1 MDNIPANTRD
11 VNRSFHRENLNFP
24 STLPTVS
31 NNPYSNVVPNYDRN
45 MFSMGGG
52 YEQERRVENDRLD
65 MNIFGNQQHNHFMMP
80 ILNQQPISVNKMGG
94 TTRERRDEK
103 RNLDESY
110 NMDRFFLTNRDYG
123 RETMDRI
130 NGFSIIPKD
139 TRYDGQKRMEQNQP
153 EMRGNRTTGIP
164 FEKMN

>member
-1 MDNIPANTRD
+1 MDNIPRNTRD
-11 VNRSFHRENLNFP
+11 SNRSFHRENLSFP
-24 STLPTVS
+24 STLPAVS
-31 NNPYSNVVPNYDRN
+31 NNQYSNFVPNYDRN
-45 MFSMGGG
+45 MFSMGI
-52 YEQERRVENDRLD
+52 QQPNRRIENDRLD
-65 MNIFGNQQHNHFMMP
+65 MSIFGNQQNNHFMMP
-80 ILNQQPISVNKMGG
+80 ILNQQPISVNKIGG

-103 RNLDESY
+103 RNLDENY

-130 NGFSIIPKD
+130 NGFSIIPKN